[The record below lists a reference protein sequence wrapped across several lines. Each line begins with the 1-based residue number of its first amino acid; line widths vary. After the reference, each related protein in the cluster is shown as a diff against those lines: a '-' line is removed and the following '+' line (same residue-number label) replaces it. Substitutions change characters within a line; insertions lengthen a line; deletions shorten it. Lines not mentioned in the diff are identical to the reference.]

1 MVVWD
6 VISGCGLFRLRGHKG
21 PISGCRWLHHG
32 NTLITSSKDCLVKF
46 WDLETQHCFQTLVD
60 HKSEV
65 IIMSSLATVKNF
77 VVGVGYRS
85 GCLGDQISE
94 CI

>member
-6 VISGCGLFRLRGHKG
+6 VIGGCGLFRLRGHKG
-21 PISGCRWLHHG
+21 PITGCQWLHRG
-32 NTLITSSKDCLVKF
+32 NTLVTSSKDSLVKL

-65 IIMSSLATVKNF
+65 IITSF
-77 VVGVGYRS
+77 VLRGGN
-85 GCLGDQISE
+85 LGKHLFYFWLLGLGN
-94 CI
+94 